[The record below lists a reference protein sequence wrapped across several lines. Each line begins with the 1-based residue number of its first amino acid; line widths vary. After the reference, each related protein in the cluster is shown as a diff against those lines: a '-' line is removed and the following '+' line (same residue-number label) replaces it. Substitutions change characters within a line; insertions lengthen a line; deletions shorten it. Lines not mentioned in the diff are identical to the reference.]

1 MKLTYRLLW
10 FDNEPSMVQKSERRL
25 ARMMR
30 DKGFDL
36 KVDPRDDISPEAIEK
51 LRTDLE
57 QYNPY
62 DLIVFDHDLGT
73 RKGTDIA
80 QKLRGAIFTDMVY
93 YSAAPLDVLRKAIY
107 DAAVDGIFLINK
119 LSCVDDLMRILEDHI
134 KKNCD
139 LNSMRGIVLDALSE
153 MEVKLRKY
161 LTDKLRVDPALC
173 QDRLASFKDRLDGR
187 SKQLAKKAI
196 KMTEALML
204 ASLADPLKS
213 DFNTIRQMLSACE
226 EDWESLKDKQ
236 ALHRL
241 QNLRNVF
248 AHESYKWDRQ
258 NNCVTVCVDGEE
270 RSYRNSDFETIR
282 KDLLTMFEEVNTR
295 CKGDK
300 REGVDE

>member
-80 QKLRGAIFTDMVY
+80 QKLRGAVFTDMVY

-153 MEVKLRKY
+153 IEVKLRKH
-161 LTDKLRVDPALC
+161 LTTKLRNDPVLRLE
-173 QDRLASFKDRLDGR
+173 RLASFKDRLDGR
-187 SKQLAKKAI
+187 AKQFGKKAQN
-196 KMTEALML
+196 MTEDLML
-204 ASLADPLKS
+204 SSLADPLKS
-213 DFNTIRQMLSACE
+213 DFNMVRQMLSACE
-226 EDWESLKDKQ
+226 EDWEAIKEKQ

-248 AHESYKWDRQ
+248 AHESYKWDCQ
-258 NNCVTVCVDGEE
+258 NNCVTVRVDGKEC
-270 RSYRNSDFETIR
+270 SYRSSDFMTIR
-282 KDLLTMFEEVNTR
+282 KGLLTMLEEVESR
-295 CKGDK
+295 CK
-300 REGVDE
+300 DEEQGGPDA

>member
-1 MKLTYRLLW
+1 
-10 FDNEPSMVQKSERRL
+10 MVQKSERRL

-80 QKLRGAIFTDMVY
+80 QKLRGAVFTDMVY

-153 MEVKLRKY
+153 MEVKLRRH
-161 LTDKLRVDPALC
+161 LTAKLKIDPIL
-173 QDRLASFKDRLDGR
+173 RKDRLGR
-187 SKQLAKKAI
+187 FIDRLKRKSKQAENSAK
-196 KMTEALML
+196 KMTEDMML
-204 ASLADPLKS
+204 SCFSDPLKS
-213 DFNTIRQMLSACE
+213 DFNTIRQILSSCE
-226 EDWESLKDKQ
+226 SDWENLQDDRL
-236 ALHRL
+236 LHRL
-241 QNLRNVF
+241 QTLRNVF

-258 NNCVTVCVDGEE
+258 NNCVTVCVDGEK
-270 RSYRNSDFETIR
+270 RNYRNSDFETIR
-282 KDLLTMFEEVNTR
+282 KDLLTMFEEVNAR
-295 CKGDK
+295 CKSDE
-300 REGVDE
+300 RVEVDV